1 MPSNIYD
8 SKETHY
14 DLVVATCLIGIFIT
28 FLGDLAVLFLYY
40 QNFSLFRFRGAAI
53 FFESGSIL
61 EYSVLANYLLAKYI
75 NF

>member
-8 SKETHY
+8 AQETHY
-14 DLVVATCLIGIFIT
+14 DLVVASCLIRIFIT
-28 FLGDLAVLFLYY
+28 FLGDFAVLFLNDKY
-40 QNFSLFRFRGAAI
+40 FSLFRFRGAAI

-61 EYSVLANYLLAKYI
+61 EYSILAYYLAKYI